1 LRVKDF
7 LRKTFGSGARE
18 PGHRFEGK
26 VAVVTGASGGIGL
39 ATAVAFAREG
49 AKVALIARREVEGGK
64 ALERVQEAGAEGIF
78 IRADIKHA
86 SEMHDAFARIAS
98 QFGRLDAAVNNAGV
112 QHDPT
117 PIADLEE
124 AEFDRVME
132 INTKGTWLCMREEIP
147 LMQNRGGAI
156 VNVSSIW
163 GFRPGANFGAYATSK
178 HAVIGMTRTAS
189 LDYVEKGIRINAV
202 CPGFVRT
209 DMTKGVDE
217 VWLKRR
223 IPMQRWIEPE
233 EIAETIL
240 FLCSDA
246 AASIIG
252 QSIVVDGGVTLRSW

>member
-1 LRVKDF
+1 MKDF
-7 LRKTFGSGARE
+7 LKKTFGSGGGPA
-18 PGHRFEGK
+18 PGRRFEGK
-26 VAVVTGASGGIGL
+26 VAVVTGASAGIGL

-49 AKVALIARREVEGGK
+49 ANVALIARREAEGGQ
-64 ALERVQEAGAEGIF
+64 ALKLVQEAGVEGLF

-86 SEMHDAFARIAS
+86 KEMHEAFGRIAS
-98 QFGRLDAAVNNAGV
+98 KFGRLDAAVNNAGV

-117 PIADLEE
+117 PMADLEE

-132 INTKGTWLCMREEIP
+132 INAKGTWLCMREEIP
-147 LMQNRGGAI
+147 LMEKRGGAI

-189 LDYVEKGIRINAV
+189 LDYVEKNIRINAI

-209 DMTKGVDE
+209 EMSKGVDE

-223 IPMQRWIEPE
+223 IPMQRWIEPD

-252 QSIVVDGGVTLRSW
+252 QAIVVDGGVTLRSW